1 MSDNPSM
8 RVNVGGID
16 MKNPVM
22 TASGTFGY
30 GLEFSRFIDLSRL
43 GAFVTKGVSSRPWAG
58 NRPARIVETRAG
70 MLNAIGLQNVGVD
83 AFIAE
88 KLPHI
93 RNLGTAVIV
102 NVVGREIDEYVAVAK
117 RLNNL
122 DGVAGI
128 ELNISCPN
136 IKQGGVSFGQ
146 NSNLSAEITQ
156 AVKRAARK
164 KPLIVKLTPNVTN
177 IAAIALAVERG
188 GADAISLINT
198 LTGMAIDIDTRK
210 PVLANITGGL
220 SGPAIKPVALRMVW
234 EVAHAVKIPVV
245 GIGGISCW
253 QDAVE
258 FLIAGA
264 TAVAVGTAN
273 FINPKVTLEII
284 EGIENYL
291 IKNGMRDVYRLIGS
305 IVTDDPGSQRKT
317 DCCS

>member
-1 MSDNPSM
+1 M
-8 RVNVGGID
+8 RVDVGGIE
-16 MKNPVM
+16 MKNPVI

-30 GLEFSRFIDLSRL
+30 GLEFSRFIDLTKL
-43 GAFVTKGVSSRPWAG
+43 GAFVTKGVSSRPWQG

-70 MLNAIGLQNVGVD
+70 MLNSIGLQNVGID
-83 AFIAE
+83 AFITD
-88 KLPHI
+88 KLPEI
-93 RNLGTAVIV
+93 RKINTAVIV
-102 NVVGREIDEYVAVAK
+102 NVVGREIDDYVAVAK
-117 RLNNL
+117 KLNNQ

-136 IKQGGVSFGQ
+136 IKQGGISFGQ
-146 NSNLSAEITQ
+146 NPNLSAEVTQ
-156 AVKRAARK
+156 AVKRAAPR
-164 KPLIVKLTPNVTN
+164 KPLIVKLTPNVTD
-177 IAAIALAVERG
+177 IASIALAVESG

-198 LTGMAIDIDTRK
+198 LTGLAIDIDTRK

-234 EVAHAVKIPVV
+234 EAARAVKIPIV

-284 EGIENYL
+284 DGIERYL
-291 IKNGMRDVYRLIGS
+291 IKNKMRDVYQLIGS
-305 IVTDDPGSQRKT
+305 LVTDELGPQGKT
-317 DCCS
+317 DCCA

>member
-1 MSDNPSM
+1 MK
-8 RVNVGGID
+8 VNIGGIT

-43 GAFVTKGVSSRPWAG
+43 GAFVTKGVSNRPWPG
-58 NRPARIVETRAG
+58 NRPPRIVETRAG

-83 AFIAE
+83 AFIKD
-88 KLPHI
+88 KLPKI
-93 RNLGTAVIV
+93 RNVDTAVIV
-102 NVVGREIDEYVAVAK
+102 NIVGREIDEYVAVAK
-117 RLNNL
+117 KLNRQ

-136 IKQGGVSFGQ
+136 IKEGGISFGQ
-146 NSNLSAEITQ
+146 NANLCAEVTQ
-156 AVKRAARK
+156 AVKRAAPD
-164 KPLIVKLTPNVTN
+164 KPLIVKLTPNVTD

-188 GADAISLINT
+188 GADAVSLINT
-198 LTGMAIDIDTRK
+198 ITGMAIDIKARK

-234 EVAHAVKIPVV
+234 QVARVVKIPVI

-273 FINPKVTLEII
+273 FINPEVSLDII
-284 EGIENYL
+284 EGIEGYL
-291 IKNGMRDVYRLIGS
+291 VKNKMRDVYQLIGS
-305 IVTDDPGSQRKT
+305 LQTNEPGPQRTT
-317 DCCS
+317 DCCA

>member
-1 MSDNPSM
+1 MRNRPSL

-30 GLEFSRFIDLSRL
+30 GLEFSRFIELSRL
-43 GAFVTKGVSSRPWAG
+43 GAFVTKGISNRPWPG

-70 MLNAIGLQNVGVD
+70 MLNSIGLQNVGID
-83 AFIAE
+83 ALIKD
-88 KLPHI
+88 KLPKI

-102 NVVGREIDEYVAVAK
+102 NVVGREIDDYAAVAK
-117 RLNNL
+117 KLNKQ

-136 IKQGGVSFGQ
+136 IKQGGISFGQ
-146 NSNLSAEITQ
+146 NPNLSAEITQ
-156 AVKRAARK
+156 AVKLAAPQ
-164 KPLIVKLTPNVTN
+164 KPLIVKLTPNVSD
-177 IAAIALAVERG
+177 IATIALAVERG
-188 GADAISLINT
+188 GADAVSLINT
-198 LTGMAIDIDTRK
+198 VTGMAIDIDTRR

-234 EVAHAVKIPVV
+234 QVARAVKIPVI
-245 GIGGISCW
+245 GIGGIACW
-253 QDAVE
+253 EDAVE

-273 FINPKVTLEII
+273 FINPKIAIEII
-284 EGIENYL
+284 EGIERYL
-291 IKNGMRDVYRLIGS
+291 VKNDMRDVYQLIGS
-305 IVTDDPGSQRKT
+305 LVTSEPNPQRAT
-317 DCCS
+317 DCAP

>member
-1 MSDNPSM
+1 M
-8 RVNVGGID
+8 RVDVGGIE

-30 GLEFSRFIDLSRL
+30 GLEFSRFIDPVRL
-43 GAFVTKGVSSRPWAG
+43 GAFVTKGISNRPWMG

-70 MLNAIGLQNVGVD
+70 MLNAIGLQNVGIDV
-83 AFIAE
+83 FINE
-88 KLPHI
+88 KLPQI
-93 RNLGTAVIV
+93 REIDTAVIV
-102 NVVGREIDEYVAVAK
+102 NVVGREIDDYVEVARK
-117 RLNNL
+117 LKDQ

-136 IKQGGVSFGQ
+136 IKHGGISFGQ
-146 NSNLSAEITQ
+146 NPTLSAEVTR
-156 AVKRAARK
+156 AVKRAAPK
-164 KPLIVKLTPNVTN
+164 KPLIVKLTPNVTDV
-177 IAAIALAVERG
+177 AAIALAVESS
-188 GADAISLINT
+188 GADAVSLINT
-198 LTGMAIDIDTRK
+198 LTGLAIDINTRK

-220 SGPAIKPVALRMVW
+220 SGPAVKPVALRMVW
-234 EVAHAVKIPVV
+234 QVARAVKIPVV

-284 EGIENYL
+284 DGIERYL
-291 IKNGMRDVYRLIGS
+291 IKNKMRDVYQLIGS
-305 IVTDDPGSQRKT
+305 LVTDEPGPQGKT
-317 DCCS
+317 DCCA

>member
-1 MSDNPSM
+1 MPDNPSL
-8 RVNVGGID
+8 RVNIGGIT

-30 GLEFSRFIDLSRL
+30 GLEFSRFINLSRL

-58 NRPARIVETRAG
+58 NRPVRIVETRAG
-70 MLNAIGLQNVGVD
+70 MLNAIGLQNVGID
-83 AFIAE
+83 AFLADKLPQLE
-88 KLPHI
+88 KLD
-93 RNLGTAVIV
+93 TAVII
-102 NVVGREIDEYVAVAK
+102 NIVGREIDEYVAVAK
-117 RLNNL
+117 KLNEQ
-122 DGVAGI
+122 DGIAGI

-136 IKQGGVSFGQ
+136 IKQGGISFGQ

-156 AVKRAARK
+156 AVKRAAPK
-164 KPLIVKLTPNVTN
+164 KPLIVKLTPNVTD
-177 IAAIALAVERG
+177 ITAIALAVERG

-198 LTGMAIDIDTRK
+198 LTGMAIDINARR

-220 SGPAIKPVALRMVW
+220 SGPAIKPIALRMVW
-234 EVAHAVKIPVV
+234 QVARAVKIPVV

-273 FINPKVTLEII
+273 FINPKVSLEII
-284 EGIENYL
+284 DGIEQYL
-291 IKNGMRDVYRLIGS
+291 VNNGMSDIYKLIGS
-305 IVTDDPGSQRKT
+305 LETDEPGPQGT
-317 DCCS
+317 PDCCA

>member
-1 MSDNPSM
+1 VHKTPGMK
-8 RVNVGGID
+8 VNVGGIA

-43 GAFVTKGVSSRPWAG
+43 GAVVVKGVSSRPWPG

-83 AFIAE
+83 AFIKD
-88 KLPHI
+88 KLPKI
-93 RNLGTAVIV
+93 RKLDTAVIV
-102 NVVGREIDEYVAVAK
+102 NIVGREIDEYVKVAK
-117 RLNNL
+117 KLN
-122 DGVAGI
+122 DEEGVAGL

-136 IKQGGVSFGQ
+136 IKEGGVSFGQ
-146 NSNLSAEITQ
+146 NANLSAEITQ
-156 AVKRAARK
+156 AVKRAAPN
-164 KPLIVKLTPNVTN
+164 KPLIVKLTPNVTD
-177 IAAIALAVERG
+177 ITEIALSVEHG

-198 LTGMAIDIDTRK
+198 MTGMAIDINTRR

-234 EVAHAVKIPVV
+234 QVARAVRVPVV

-258 FLIAGA
+258 FLLAGA

-273 FINPKVTLEII
+273 FINPKVTIEIV
-284 EGIENYL
+284 EGIERYL
-291 IKNGMRDVYRLIGS
+291 AENNMRDVYQLIGGLE
-305 IVTDDPGSQRKT
+305 TDEAGT
-317 DCCS
+317 